1 MRIMEKKMEAIFQGS
16 GFRVKVLN
24 LDYPYR

>member
-1 MRIMEKKMEAIFQGS
+1 MRIMEKRMEATVGGS

-24 LDYPYR
+24 LDYPYG